1 MVRGDPILAV
11 AVALLVMAC
20 AGGPG
25 PSHYAA
31 VLDELAIPS
40 DWELAK
46 TEVRGPDGDV
56 RCDPLV
62 NAGCPA
68 VVRYYLVDAAPI
80 EVYVIAKKTVIDAGY
95 EIQREFDSEAC
106 DAPPNAPAC
115 ALFAAKE
122 ADQIIVNIYNMGQD
136 DDTGVAQA
144 NRVTVRMTADKAPTD

>member
-1 MVRGDPILAV
+1 MVRGNPILAV
-11 AVALLVMAC
+11 ALALLVMAC

-68 VVRYYLVDAAPI
+68 VVRYYLVDATPI
-80 EVYVIAKKTVIDAGY
+80 EVFA
-95 EIQREFDSEAC
+95 
-106 DAPPNAPAC
+106 
-115 ALFAAKE
+115 AAKE
-122 ADQIIVNIYNMGQD
+122 AAMGAGFEVQEEFDPACNAPPSVPACRFIAARDADHIVVNVYGPGKD
-136 DDTGVAQA
+136 DGTGVGQA
-144 NRVTVRMTADKAPTD
+144 NRVTVRMTAEK